1 MNWYSFSPRKYKI
14 NLVKCLLRRA
24 WNICSDEPLF
34 NQDWETIKSNLMK
47 NQYPENLLNAI
58 KKNFVEK
65 MKTSHQ
71 KTVTQTVEKKEI
83 LLILPFHGK
92 LSSIL
97 DKRLSSLLRDAY
109 PQVNLKVIFR
119 TTFRIANLFVFKDK
133 LPLRLKSH
141 VVYGVH
147 CTNCDSFYVGKTK
160 RHVQTR
166 FKEHRDPRKQSAVM
180 EHLIRTGHDVSIDN
194 LKIYENGKFDKELLI
209 KESLVIKN
217 LQPDMN
223 ENVASYPLELF

>member
-1 MNWYSFSPRKYKI
+1 M
-14 NLVKCLLRRA
+14 
-24 WNICSDEPLF
+24 
-34 NQDWETIKSNLMK
+34 
-47 NQYPENLLNAI
+47 
-58 KKNFVEK
+58 
-65 MKTSHQ
+65 
-71 KTVTQTVEKKEI
+71 
-83 LLILPFHGK
+83 
-92 LSSIL
+92 
-97 DKRLSSLLRDAY
+97 
-109 PQVNLKVIFR
+109 
-119 TTFRIANLFVFKDK
+119 
-133 LPLRLKSH
+133 
-141 VVYGVH
+141 VYGVH

-223 ENVASYPLELF
+223 ENVASYPLELFLISILYDFFFTILRPYNCCCDFL